1 MIDRLR
7 SRYSISALCKYL
19 GCSRSGYYDWNGRG
33 KPNHNKLDAVK
44 ESAILSIYYE
54 KTTRGRRQVQMHL
67 ERKCM
72 LHMSLGSVHRY
83 MAILGL
89 NSTRRK
95 RYVSPKKEAQNPLHT
110 FPNVL
115 QQDFRA
121 SFRHQKWLTDITYLP
136 CKDGKLYLSC
146 IKDLGDKSIVAYSI
160 SAKND
165 IYLVLDMIAK
175 AKPFM
180 REGIVLHSDRGSQYC
195 SPIYQSVLL
204 ERGIV
209 ISMSRPGM
217 PYDNAPMESFF
228 SILKNEDL
236 RLFKHLTC
244 SQMRNF
250 IDCFIHYYNE
260 DRPQWNLKKL
270 TPFEFRSQLV

>member
-1 MIDRLR
+1 
-7 SRYSISALCKYL
+7 
-19 GCSRSGYYDWNGRG
+19 
-33 KPNHNKLDAVK
+33 
-44 ESAILSIYYE
+44 
-54 KTTRGRRQVQMHL
+54 MHL
-67 ERKCM
+67 ERTHM

-83 MAILGL
+83 MTILGL

-95 RYVSPKKEAQNPLHT
+95 RYISPKKEAQNPLHT

-121 SFRHQKWLTDITYLP
+121 SLCHQKWLTDITYLP

-146 IKDLGDKSIVAYSI
+146 IKDLGDRSIVAYSI
-160 SAKND
+160 STKND
-165 IYLVLDMIAK
+165 IYLVLDMLAK

-204 ERGIV
+204 ESGIV

-228 SILKNEDL
+228 SILKNEGL

-244 SQMRNF
+244 SQMRDF
-250 IDCFIHYYNE
+250 IDSFIRYYNE

>member
-7 SRYSISALCKYL
+7 SKYSISALCWYL
-19 GCSRSGYYDWNGRG
+19 GCSRSGYYDWSSRG

-54 KTTRGRRQVQMHL
+54 KTARGRRQVQMHL
-67 ERKCM
+67 ERKYM

-83 MAILGL
+83 MAVLGL

-95 RYVSPKKEAQNPLHT
+95 RYITPKKEAQNPLHT

-115 QQDFRA
+115 QQDFHA
-121 SFRHQKWLTDITYLP
+121 SSSHQKWLTDITYLP

-146 IKDLGDKSIVAYSI
+146 IKDLGDKSIVAYSV

-165 IYLVLDMIAK
+165 IYLVLDTLAR

-204 ERGIV
+204 ERGMV

-228 SILKNEDL
+228 SLLKNEDL
-236 RLFKHLTC
+236 RLVKQLTC
-244 SQMRNF
+244 AQMREF
-250 IDCFIHYYNE
+250 IDSYIRYYNE
-260 DRPQWNLKKL
+260 DRPKKKKKKL

>member
-7 SRYSISALCKYL
+7 SKYSISALCWYL
-19 GCSRSGYYDWNGRG
+19 GCSRSGYYDWSSRG

-54 KTTRGRRQVQMHL
+54 KTARGRRQVQMHL
-67 ERKCM
+67 ERKYM

-83 MAILGL
+83 MAVLGL

-95 RYVSPKKEAQNPLHT
+95 RYITPKKEAQNPLHT

-115 QQDFRA
+115 QQDFHA
-121 SFRHQKWLTDITYLP
+121 SSSHQKWLTDITYLP
-136 CKDGKLYLSC
+136 CNDGKLYLSC
-146 IKDLGDKSIVAYSI
+146 IKDLGDKSILAYSV

-165 IYLVLDMIAK
+165 IYLVLDTLAR

-204 ERGIV
+204 ESGIV

-228 SILKNEDL
+228 SILKNVDL

-244 SQMRNF
+244 AQMREF
-250 IDCFIHYYNE
+250 IDSFIRYYNE
-260 DRPQWNLKKL
+260 YRPQWRLKKL
-270 TPFEFRSQLV
+270 TPFEF

>member
-7 SRYSISALCKYL
+7 SKYSISALCRYL

-33 KPNHNKLDAVK
+33 KPNHNKLDAFK
-44 ESAILSIYYE
+44 ESAILSVYYE

-83 MAILGL
+83 MVILGL

-121 SFRHQKWLTDITYLP
+121 SARHKKWLTDITYLP

-165 IYLVLDMIAK
+165 IYLVLDMLVK

-204 ERGIV
+204 EKGIV

-228 SILKNEDL
+228 SILKNEEL

-250 IDCFIHYYNE
+250 IDCFIRYYNE
-260 DRPQWNLKKL
+260 DRPQWSLKKL